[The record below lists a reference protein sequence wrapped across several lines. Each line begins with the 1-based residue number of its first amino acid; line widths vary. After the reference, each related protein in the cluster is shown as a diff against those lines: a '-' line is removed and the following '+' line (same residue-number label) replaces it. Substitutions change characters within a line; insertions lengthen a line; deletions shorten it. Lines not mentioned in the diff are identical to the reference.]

1 MPVYV
6 MLIPY
11 GAPRLT
17 PAQLLPARGPKCVN
31 KKKKNIQYVDC
42 NIEPV
47 VLLVLQVKIAFFR
60 RKSATLL

>member
-31 KKKKNIQYVDC
+31 KKKKRTYNTLTVILS
-42 NIEPV
+42 
-47 VLLVLQVKIAFFR
+47 LLYSLCCR
-60 RKSATLL
+60 